1 MLAYVCMY
9 VCISF
14 TRIPFHEFCNEFTDV
29 RDCIVSGMSSVVTE
43 MGARLSHK
51 MKIKAYVCRC
61 DI

>member
-1 MLAYVCMY
+1 MY